1 MKKGLCLFLLL
12 ISVVILSAETQIKL
26 NNAGWS
32 VSADIRAYEDIYLT
46 LALASGTPYV
56 GVTYVDRWEEFSTGF
71 LKLKTRDGV
80 FRGSILA
87 SHEGLFMGVRYV
99 TNTNQ
104 IPVFSHTTLELELST
119 VGDMKYLVRNR
130 VRLPLG
136 QLNGGLSVFLYRE
149 DSFSFNDIGL
159 YLYAK
164 EYERSV
170 RIRNA
175 ETNVVATVDLKTN
188 DSLGEVGYGIGIGMN
203 YLSFDLGLAFAGNF
217 IVPAG
222 DLRLM
227 LSPTV
232 MVSLRGID
240 AQMLIS
246 KLGNDDSIFAGIS
259 VTNFSLN
266 GIFMRLV
273 F

>member
-1 MKKGLCLFLLL
+1 MKRALCLSLVLLFGILLL
-12 ISVVILSAETQIKL
+12 SETQLKL

-46 LALASGTPYV
+46 LALATGIPYV
-56 GVTYVDRWEEFSTGF
+56 GVTYVDSWEEYSTGF
-71 LKLKTRDGV
+71 LKLKIQDGV
-80 FRGSILA
+80 FRGSLLA

-99 TNTNQ
+99 SNTNQ
-104 IPVFSHTTLELELST
+104 IPIFSHTALELELST
-119 VGDMKYLVRNR
+119 VSKMKYLVRNW

-136 QLNGGLSVFLYRE
+136 QLNGGLSVFLHGE

-164 EYERSV
+164 EYERSL
-170 RIRNA
+170 RIRNM
-175 ETNVVATVDLKTN
+175 ESNVVATVDLKTN

-203 YLSFDLGLAFAGNF
+203 YLSFDPGLAFAGSF

-232 MVSLRGID
+232 MVSMRGID
-240 AQMLIS
+240 AQLLIS
-246 KLGNDDSIFAGIS
+246 KLGSDDSIFAGIS
-259 VTNFSLN
+259 VTNFNLN
-266 GIFMRLV
+266 GIFMRLI

>member
-1 MKKGLCLFLLL
+1 MKKRLCLFIVVFLGVL
-12 ISVVILSAETQIKL
+12 IFSEIQIKL

-46 LALASGTPYV
+46 LALASGIPYV
-56 GVTYVDRWEEFSTGF
+56 GVTYVDTWEEYSTGF
-71 LKLKTRDGV
+71 LKLKIKDGL
-80 FRGSILA
+80 FRGSLLA
-87 SHEGLFMGVRYV
+87 SNEGLFMGVRYV

-104 IPVFSHTTLELELST
+104 IPIFSHTTLELELST
-119 VGDMKYLVRNR
+119 VGKMKYLARNW

-136 QLNGGLSVFLYRE
+136 QLNGGLNVFLHGE

-164 EYERSV
+164 EYERSL
-170 RIRNA
+170 RIKNA
-175 ETNVVATVDLKTN
+175 ESNVVATVDLKTN

-203 YLSFDLGLAFAGNF
+203 YLSFDLGVAFAGNF

-232 MVSLRGID
+232 MVSMRGID

-246 KLGNDDSIFAGIS
+246 KLGSDDSVFAGIS
-259 VTNFSLN
+259 VTNFNLN